1 MTKGVPALELKSG
14 SFEGDRLKESGTV
27 IVLFKATWCPFCR
40 SFDPVFDSVPAS
52 NAYSKAFVDLSD
64 LNNPLWETFQ
74 IQVVPTLIVFRNG
87 DPVLRRDGILGR
99 GLSQKDMDEVVS
111 STSKLR

>member
-1 MTKGVPALELKSG
+1 VEELELKSG
-14 SFEGDRLKESGTV
+14 DFEGNRLKASGTV
-27 IVLFKATWCPFCR
+27 IVLFTTTWCPFCR
-40 SFDPVFDSVPAS
+40 NFDPIFHSAPAS
-52 NAYSKAFVDLSD
+52 DAYSKAFVDLSD

-74 IQVVPTLIVFRNG
+74 IQVVPTLVVFRNG

-99 GLSQKDMDEVVS
+99 GLSQKDMNEVVS